1 MNLDHHASLAQSAIG
16 ILGGTFDPIH
26 IGHLRLAIELKQ
38 NLDLSRVILLPCHRP
53 PHRQEPQASPKQ
65 RLSMVK
71 AATRDE
77 VSLEVCDLEIRRGG
91 TSYMID
97 TLEILRDQF
106 QNQPLCLLLGIDAF
120 LGFPSWHRYLD
131 ILNLAH
137 LVIAHRPRFQLPT
150 RGLIASLLKKHGTT
164 HSQDLHTRLNGC
176 IYFSPITPLE
186 ISATDI
192 RKQISLGRNPRFLLT
207 DRVLRYI
214 HTHHIYRID

>member
-1 MNLDHHASLAQSAIG
+1 MTAEMNTILQSAIG

-26 IGHLRLAIELKQ
+26 AGHLRLAIELKQ
-38 NLDLSRVILLPCHRP
+38 NLDLSRVILVPCHRP

-71 AATRDE
+71 AAIRDE
-77 VSLEVCDLEIRRGG
+77 AFLEVSDLEIRRGG

-97 TLEILRDQF
+97 TLEMLRAQF
-106 QNQPLCLLLGIDAF
+106 PNQALCLLLGIDAF
-120 LGFPSWHRYLD
+120 LGFAGWHRYQD

-164 HSQDLHTRLNGC
+164 QFQDLHSHLNGF
-176 IYFSPITPLE
+176 IYSSPMTPLE

-192 RKQISLGRNPRFLLT
+192 RKQISLGRNPKFLLP
-207 DRVLRYI
+207 DRVLNYI
-214 HTHHIYRID
+214 HMHHIYRID